1 MLDWIWL
8 FVSGFFIGLV
18 AAAPIGPVN
27 LICIRRTLQFGPI
40 NGFLTGMGAAV
51 GDGVFAVIA
60 AFGLTAA
67 SQLIEGNLF
76 FIELFGG
83 LILLGYA
90 IKTLLSD
97 VSLPE
102 PIHLKSREQNVA
114 RAAGAGLLRPM
125 AAAFA
130 LTITNPATMFGFA
143 ALFAGLGSFSQGA
156 SSYAQAV
163 TVVAAVVAGSAAWW
177 FFVTAFTSLFH
188 HQIGERGMRIINK
201 VTGFVIGAFG
211 LSVLGNLVWSH
222 LL

>member
-40 NGFLTGMGAAV
+40 NGFITGLGAAV
-51 GDGVFAVIA
+51 GDGFFAIIA

-67 SQLIEGNLF
+67 TQLIEGNILY
-76 FIELFGG
+76 IEVFGG

-90 IKTLLSD
+90 VKTLMSD
-97 VSLPE
+97 VTLPE
-102 PIHLKSREQNVA
+102 PIHLKSREQNAA
-114 RAAGAGLLRPM
+114 RAAGAGIFKPM
-125 AAAFA
+125 AATFA
-130 LTITNPATMFGFA
+130 LTITNPATMLGFA
-143 ALFAGLGSFSQGA
+143 ALFAGLGSFNTGS
-156 SSYAQAV
+156 SSYAQAA
-163 TVVAAVVAGSAAWW
+163 TVVAAVTAGSAAWW

-188 HQIGERGMRIINK
+188 HQIGERGMRLINK
-201 VTGFVIGAFG
+201 GTGFVIGAFG
-211 LSVLGNLVWSH
+211 ITVLGNVVWSH